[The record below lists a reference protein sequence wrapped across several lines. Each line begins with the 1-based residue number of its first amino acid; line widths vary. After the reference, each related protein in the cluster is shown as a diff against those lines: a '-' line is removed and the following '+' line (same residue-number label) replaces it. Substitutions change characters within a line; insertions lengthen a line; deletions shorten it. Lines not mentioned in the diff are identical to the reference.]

1 MAAHLAIDWH
11 ALFVPQRPLLELVLR
26 GTAMYFLLFLS
37 LRFVLKRQTAALGIS
52 DLLVIVLI
60 ADAAQNGMVGKAD
73 SVTENGV
80 VVLTIL
86 FWSYALDRA
95 AEASPRI
102 EKLLRPP
109 PLELVRNG
117 RMLRD
122 NMHRE
127 SVTPEELLTQL
138 REAGIESVAEVKVAR
153 LEGDGHISIIRGDA
167 APPPVNVRR
176 GDPAGGG

>member
-1 MAAHLAIDWH
+1 MAAEFAIDWH
-11 ALFVPQRPLLELVLR
+11 ALFVPQRPLLELVVR
-26 GTAMYFLLFLS
+26 GTAMYFLLFLC

-60 ADAAQNGMVGKAD
+60 ADAAQNGMVGEAD

-95 AEASPRI
+95 AAASPRI
-102 EKLLRPP
+102 ERWLRPA

-127 SVTPEELLTQL
+127 SVTREELMTQL
-138 REAGIESVAEVKVAR
+138 REAGIEDLAQVKVAR
-153 LEGDGHISIIRGDA
+153 LEGDGHISIIRWDGA
-167 APPPVNVRR
+167 APANVRK
-176 GDPAGGG
+176 GDPAAGS